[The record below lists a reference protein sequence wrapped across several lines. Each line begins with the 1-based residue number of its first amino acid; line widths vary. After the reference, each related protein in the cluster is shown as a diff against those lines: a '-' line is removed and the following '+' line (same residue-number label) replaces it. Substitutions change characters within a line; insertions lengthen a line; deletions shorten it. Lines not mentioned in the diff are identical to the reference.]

1 MAALLRR
8 QYMLLWGRIRMG
20 GCRFWRSSPLLKLSR
35 SSGLVSIVEILERR
49 PVLGRKVRECSTTLD
64 KRRAGNNT
72 GGTGQDTGYKPGK
85 SWDQSSAAHAWLLFP
100 AYFGTVCRY
109 TVDNAAAASL

>member
-1 MAALLRR
+1 MEEQPIA
-8 QYMLLWGRIRMG
+8 Q
-20 GCRFWRSSPLLKLSR
+20 LSR